1 MVSKHSVKLIFCHLL
16 APPTVQGAF
25 KGLIGSCITVL
36 LKLNGPT
43 TSDERGGKQISQM
56 LMNGKGVY

>member
-16 APPTVQGAF
+16 APLTVQGAF
-25 KGLIGSCITVL
+25 TGLIGSCITVL

-43 TSDERGGKQISQM
+43 TSDERGGKQISQT